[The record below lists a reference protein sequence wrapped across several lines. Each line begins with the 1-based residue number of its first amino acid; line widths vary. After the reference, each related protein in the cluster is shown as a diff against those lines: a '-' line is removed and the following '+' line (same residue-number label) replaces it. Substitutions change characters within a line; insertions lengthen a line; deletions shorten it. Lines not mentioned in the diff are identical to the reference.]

1 MPNVIELDYAPQNK
15 IAEML
20 REQSSLDNAITISMG
35 PQHPSTHGV
44 LRLELILDG
53 ETVMNVKPDIGYLHT
68 GMEKQM
74 ETKKYQQNIVIT
86 DRMDY
91 LNPMGN
97 NLGYVMAVE
106 KLLGIA
112 DDIPP
117 RAQTLRVLLTELQ
130 RIASHLVWLGTHAL
144 DLGAMSVF
152 FYCFREREKILN
164 LYEAVCGGR
173 MTVSY
178 FRVGG
183 LPYDVPPGFNRMVKD
198 ILDALPAAY
207 KEYHTLVTGNK
218 IFQKRTRGVGII
230 SGEDAVALGLT
241 GPSLRGSGVNYD
253 VRRAT
258 PYCGYE
264 TYDFEVPVEHDGDVF
279 ARYMCRMRE
288 LEESLKICRQALDR
302 LKPGPVKANTP
313 KIVLPERDEMKH
325 QMDALIH
332 HFLLAAYG
340 FSVPKG
346 EVYHAIEG
354 SKGELGFYIVADG
367 TERPFRCHV
376 RGPSFVNLQ
385 AIPKMCEGALIAD
398 VVAIIGSLD
407 IVLGEIDR

>member
-1 MPNVIELDYAPQNK
+1 MSKIVELDHVPQGRLQQVLQEWS
-15 IAEML
+15 A
-20 REQSSLDNAITISMG
+20 LDNTVTISMG

-44 LRLELILDG
+44 LRLELELDG
-53 ETVMNVKPDIGYLHT
+53 ETVIKATPDIGYLHT

-97 NLGYVMAVE
+97 NLGYVMTVE

-117 RAQTLRVLLTELQ
+117 RAQTIRVLLTELQ

-144 DLGAMSVF
+144 DMGAMSAF

-183 LPYDVPPGFNRMVKD
+183 LPYDVPPNFKRLVSD
-198 ILDALPAAY
+198 FLDNFPPAL
-207 KEYHTLVTGNK
+207 KEYNTLVTGNK
-218 IFQKRTRGVGII
+218 ILQGRLRGVGVI
-230 SGEDAVALGLT
+230 SAEDAIDIGLS
-241 GPSLRGSGVNYD
+241 GPSLRGSGMAHD
-253 VRRAT
+253 VRRCE

-264 TYDFEVPVEHDGDVF
+264 TYDFDIPVEQEGDVF
-279 ARYMCRMRE
+279 ARFMVRMRE
-288 LEESLKICRQALDR
+288 MHESWKICKQALDR

-313 KIVLPERDEMKH
+313 KIVLPSREEMKH

-340 FSVPKG
+340 FPVPAG
-346 EVYHAIEG
+346 EAYHAIEG
-354 SKGELGFYIVADG
+354 SKGELGFYIIADG
-367 TERPFRCHV
+367 TERPARVHV

-385 AIPKMCEGALIAD
+385 ALGKMAEGMMVAD